1 MKQTFLAE
9 IRKVESRKLVTND
22 VEIRLLLNTN
32 DRSVLDLGKLPP
44 DQIVRVTVED
54 GTPDERPYIPS
65 PIPPS
70 ETADNPLPWEQ
81 NYGAEQ

>member
-9 IRKVESRKLVTND
+9 IRKVESRKLITND
-22 VEIRLLLNTN
+22 TEAKVVFTSN
-32 DRSVLDLGKLPP
+32 DTSVLDLGKLPP

-54 GTPDERPYIPS
+54 GTPDERPYTPA

-70 ETADNPLPWEQ
+70 EPGDNPLPWEQ